1 MKKAL
6 LVITLLA
13 MSNISL
19 ANINQ
24 QKIATVKKLYTLSG
38 LQQDYNFV
46 KKLST
51 ASLKNALIRDEKV
64 ANGEIACL
72 DYDFVTQSQDPIYE
86 EIAKTVKVSVV
97 PNGDVK
103 VNFKNYNETTT
114 LFYKMVCQGN
124 QCLIDDII
132 EPTGSF
138 KKSLNQC
145 LDELSN

>member
-1 MKKAL
+1 MKKVL
-6 LVITLLA
+6 LAVTLLA
-13 MSNISL
+13 VSNISL

-24 QKIATVKKLYTLSG
+24 QKIATVKKLYTYSG

-51 ASLKNALIRDEKV
+51 PSLKNTLIRDEKM

-86 EIAKTVKVSVV
+86 EIAKTAKFSVV
-97 PNGDVK
+97 SNGDVK
-103 VNFKNYNETTT
+103 VSFKNYNETTT

-132 EPTGSF
+132 EQTGSF

-145 LDELSN
+145 LDEL